1 MTVSPGGAAV
11 AVQPRPSPGELT
23 LQMSRGMSSSTRM
36 QSWSPPWRR
45 KLSGMKEVSRET
57 CRLACC
63 TSIWRSSISMACS
76 NTAQSRSARRRAPPL
91 GHSSCCRT
99 GRQLRAARRKRLR
112 VLMCSCPWCAVH
124 RGPSRHTAL
133 VCVSSLWKGRPT
145 PPQLWHTAPSP
156 RGCFARP
163 ALLLPYLG
171 VGLRLCKLDLEVEHL
186 GGRLLLLLCRR
197 LLLTH
202 ELPVHVLSRER
213 SAVRQS

>member
-1 MTVSPGGAAV
+1 MVAAV
-11 AVQPRPSPGELT
+11 AQEAVRHEGGEQGDVPVGLLHLHLAQLHLDGLQQHSPEPLSPAPGTAPGTQQL
-23 LQMSRGMSSSTRM
+23 LQDGAAAESCTEEKAAGAD
-36 QSWSPPWRR
+36 
-45 KLSGMKEVSRET
+45 V
-57 CRLACC
+57 RLP
-63 TSIWRSSISMACS
+63 MVCS
-76 NTAQSRSARRRAPPL
+76 APGAQQA
-91 GHSSCCRT
+91 H
-99 GRQLRAARRKRLR
+99 
-112 VLMCSCPWCAVH
+112 
-124 RGPSRHTAL
+124 
-133 VCVSSLWKGRPT
+133 SLWKGRPT